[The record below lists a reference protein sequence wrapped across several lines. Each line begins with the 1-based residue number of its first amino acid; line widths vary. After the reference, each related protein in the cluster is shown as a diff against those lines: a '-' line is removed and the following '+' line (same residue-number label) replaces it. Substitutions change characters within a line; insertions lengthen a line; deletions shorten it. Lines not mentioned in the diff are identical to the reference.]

1 MLSYSVYNCLS
12 NRVLL
17 FLNNGVRF
25 DIFAVLLCH
34 LRTAKILLLKTSLSC
49 ALIASEA
56 GRVQLTVP
64 NLHRFHR
71 RLLLPLMSTC
81 HLNPHFD

>member
-12 NRVLL
+12 NRMLL
-17 FLNNGVRF
+17 FMNNGVRF

-49 ALIASEA
+49 MIVASKA
-56 GRVQLTVP
+56 GGVQLTY
-64 NLHRFHR
+64 LHR
-71 RLLLPLMSTC
+71 
-81 HLNPHFD
+81 

>member
-25 DIFAVLLCH
+25 DIFAVLRCH
-34 LRTAKILLLKTSLSC
+34 LRTPKILLLKTSLSC
-49 ALIASEA
+49 VLVTSEA
-56 GRVQLTVP
+56 GGVQLTCTKSSSMPWKAFVA
-64 NLHRFHR
+64 NNV
-71 RLLLPLMSTC
+71 
-81 HLNPHFD
+81 HLSAEPSF

>member
-25 DIFAVLLCH
+25 DIFAVFLCH
-34 LRTAKILLLKTSLSC
+34 LRTAKMFLLKTSLSC
-49 ALIASEA
+49 VLIVSKVGE
-56 GRVQLTVP
+56 V
-64 NLHRFHR
+64 
-71 RLLLPLMSTC
+71 
-81 HLNPHFD
+81 